1 MQVRRCRNPRCRRPK
16 KVAAASIPRS
26 EPAPPATDR
35 VAPPRPPQR
44 GYVRPNAAQPR
55 RAVSNAARHSGSM
68 PAARVLPGLLKL
80 QEKPAVL
87 FGVVAAVTLTAA
99 ALTSYIERHAVEQSS
114 LFVVNSPPLQPGSS
128 ATHAGESRE
137 AAGPQGAQPELRVQD
152 VPSVASAQEVNGQV
166 AGVATH
172 GETGIDV
179 ASRVSQQS
187 ALVAAAPVE
196 VSPAA
201 VAGQDDNGSN
211 NAAQPAGHDEETGA
225 QDSAESGTPVAIK
238 NLSVSPPDRLSSD
251 GHTQVA
257 EPARSADSANPA
269 VDTAMTDASGP
280 VARAVTPATGD
291 SPQPLSSGQA
301 VVSAVSAN
309 ERITRLLEQAGE
321 ALREDRLMTPAQR
334 SAYSYYQQVLSL
346 EPGNATARGG
356 MRRIVERY
364 VTLTRHAIQRQDNI
378 KANQYITRALR
389 VRPGDRRLLAMKDS
403 INTMFASARPEP
415 AAAPLESSPQ
425 EAKEPRNVFQRLKDF
440 FSRN

>member
-1 MQVRRCRNPRCRRPK
+1 VRL
-16 KVAAASIPRS
+16 
-26 EPAPPATDR
+26 
-35 VAPPRPPQR
+35 
-44 GYVRPNAAQPR
+44 
-55 RAVSNAARHSGSM
+55 
-68 PAARVLPGLLKL
+68 LPSLFKL
-80 QEKPAVL
+80 QKIPAVL
-87 FGVVAAVTLTAA
+87 LGVVVAVTVTTAA
-99 ALTSYIERHAVEQSS
+99 LDSYIERHAGEQSR
-114 LFVVNSPPLQPGSS
+114 LFVVNSPPLQPGPS

-172 GETGIDV
+172 VETGIDI
-179 ASRVSQQS
+179 ASRVLQQS

-196 VSPAA
+196 VSPAT
-201 VAGQDDNGSN
+201 VAGQDDSGSG
-211 NAAQPAGHDEETGA
+211 NAAQPAGHDDEAGA
-225 QDSAESGTPVAIK
+225 RDSAQSVSSMEMK
-238 NLSVSPPDRLSSD
+238 NRAVSPPDRLSSD
-251 GHTQVA
+251 GQTPVVV
-257 EPARSADSANPA
+257 PARSADSENPA

-309 ERITRLLEQAGE
+309 ERITRLLELAGV

-378 KANQYITRALR
+378 NANRYITRALR